1 VRSGFALDCVA
12 VVSAIDVEPQGCGGD
27 CSRARRRTA
36 ALQRHSTAP
45 LTFEGSM
52 RSTFVFRLL
61 AATAVAVAA
70 LAAAPASSQD
80 LKIAV
85 AADVT
90 SIDPHFFNL
99 FPNNNIAEHVFDKL
113 VQMDPDSKMI
123 PGLATSWKTI
133 DDRTWEFRL
142 RKGAKFHD
150 GSEVTA
156 DDVAYSID
164 RVPQVPNSPG
174 PFTAYTKAI
183 VAKEIVDPYTIR
195 LKYAGPYPLAPNDL
209 STIYIVSK
217 KVASGAS
224 TEDFNSGK
232 AAVGSGR
239 YKFVRYANG
248 DRVELERNDAYWGDR
263 PHWQKVTF
271 RIIKNEAAR
280 VAALLSG
287 DVDAI
292 EQPPTADLARIKSDP
307 RFTVTSKIS
316 HRVIYFNFDHL
327 DRPSP
332 FITGKDGKPLAKN
345 PLLDA
350 RVRHAISKA
359 INRQAIAERVME
371 GQAIPSGQLVSDKL
385 FGNVPALKA
394 DAFDMAGAKKLL
406 ADAGYPD
413 GFNLTIHGPAGRYVN
428 DEKIVQAVAQ
438 MLTRAGI
445 VSKVET
451 APMGPYSGRASKQEF
466 SFHMVGWGASTG
478 EASSPLRSLL
488 ATFNRDKGLG
498 AVNWGRYSNPKVDYL
513 IEQALQQVDDENR
526 RTMLQR
532 ATELAMSDLGLMPVH
547 FQFTIWAT
555 KKNVSYIPRTDEY
568 TLAFQFKPAKS

>member
-1 VRSGFALDCVA
+1 
-12 VVSAIDVEPQGCGGD
+12 
-27 CSRARRRTA
+27 
-36 ALQRHSTAP
+36 
-45 LTFEGSM
+45 M
-52 RSTFVFRLL
+52 KRLFL
-61 AATAVAVAA
+61 VLA
-70 LAAAPASSQD
+70 LAAAPAFAAN
-80 LKIAV
+80 LKW
-85 AADVT
+85 AAQNDILT
-90 SIDPHFFNL
+90 LDPHSQNHATSNSIL
-99 FPNNNIAEHVFDKL
+99 QHAYEGLTRYARPAGGEYKIEPA
-113 VQMDPDSKMI
+113 
-123 PGLATSWKTI
+123 LATSWKQLSDTQW
-133 DDRTWEFRL
+133 RFNL
-142 RKGAKFHD
+142 RKGVKFHD
-150 GSEVTA
+150 GADFTA
-156 DDVAYSID
+156 DDVVFSID

-174 PFTAYTKAI
+174 PFSAYTKAI
-183 VAKEIVDPYTIR
+183 IAKEIVDPYTIR
-195 LKYAGPYPLAPNDL
+195 FKTAAPHPLMPNDL

-217 KVASGAS
+217 KVATGAS

-232 AAVGSGR
+232 AAIGSGR

-248 DRVELERNDAYWGDR
+248 DRVELVRNDAYWGEK
-263 PHWQKVTF
+263 PYWQKVTF

-292 EQPPTADLARIKSDP
+292 EQPPTADLARIKADP

-327 DRPSP
+327 ERSSP
-332 FITGKDGKPLAKN
+332 FITAKDGKPLAKN
-345 PLLDA
+345 PLVDP

-359 INRQAIAERVME
+359 INRQAIADRVME

-385 FGNVPALKA
+385 FGNVPGLKA
-394 DAFDMAGAKKLL
+394 DAYDPEGAKKLL
-406 ADAGYPD
+406 AQAGYPD

-438 MLTRAGI
+438 MLTRVGI
-445 VSKVET
+445 NSKVET

-498 AVNWGRYSNPKVDYL
+498 AVNWGRYSNVKVDYL

-555 KKNVSYIPRTDEY
+555 KKNVQYTPRTDEY
-568 TLAFQFKPAKS
+568 TLAFQFRPVKG